1 MTKLALVTGGS
12 RGIGAATCLQL
23 ADIGCDILL
32 SYRTDL
38 EAANDVLAKCWTLG
52 VRAKA
57 VHADVSNPDDVKRL
71 FAEADTMGTLG
82 ALINN
87 AGIVGTKSRIDEM
100 DFERMMHMFAV
111 NTVGAFLCAG
121 EAVKR
126 MSTRYGGAGG
136 VIVNVSSA
144 AARITSPGEYVD
156 YASSKAAMDCMTIGL
171 SKEVADEGIRVNAV
185 RPGLINTDI
194 HASGGQPDRVERFR
208 SLIPMQ
214 RGGEPEEIAAT
225 IVFMCSPASSYMT
238 GAVIDV
244 SGGR

>member
-1 MTKLALVTGGS
+1 
-12 RGIGAATCLQL
+12 
-23 ADIGCDILL
+23 
-32 SYRTDL
+32 
-38 EAANDVLAKCWTLG
+38 
-52 VRAKA
+52 
-57 VHADVSNPDDVKRL
+57 
-71 FAEADTMGTLG
+71 MGTLG

-87 AGIVGTKSRIDEM
+87 AGIVGPKSRIDEM
-100 DFERMMHMFAV
+100 DYERMMRMFAV